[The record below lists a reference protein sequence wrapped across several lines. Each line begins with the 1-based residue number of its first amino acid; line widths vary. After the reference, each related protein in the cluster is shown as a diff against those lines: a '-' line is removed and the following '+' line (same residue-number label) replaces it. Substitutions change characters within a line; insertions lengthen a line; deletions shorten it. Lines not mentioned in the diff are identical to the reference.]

1 MIQLMMA
8 LSINSGRSPI
18 SRCMLG
24 ASLFSKIATSMVTV
38 STAVVLIYKTPDKD
52 GMLSLVKDFLAVVV
66 LAEMDNFICPYVL
79 QIAKLLSD
87 ATVGECTPLGD
98 QAQMYSKTW

>member
-1 MIQLMMA
+1 MMA

-52 GMLSLVKDFLAVVV
+52 GMLSLCDSLVKDFLAVVV

>member
-1 MIQLMMA
+1 M
-8 LSINSGRSPI
+8 
-18 SRCMLG
+18 
-24 ASLFSKIATSMVTV
+24 
-38 STAVVLIYKTPDKD
+38 IYKTPSKD

-98 QAQMYSKTW
+98 QAQMYSKTWYIIVLFPTRKRIECSHSNSGRGPW